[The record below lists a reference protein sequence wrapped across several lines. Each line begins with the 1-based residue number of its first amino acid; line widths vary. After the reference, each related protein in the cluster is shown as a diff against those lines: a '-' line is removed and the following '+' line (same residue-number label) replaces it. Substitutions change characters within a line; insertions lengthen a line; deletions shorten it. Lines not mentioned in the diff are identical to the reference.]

1 MKEILNS
8 QTQNLAEQIMNE
20 TSLDKVKDL
29 THLFNVN
36 MSKKNALRVMAMD
49 NLVDKVT
56 SQIEA
61 RFEKYPD
68 NFSNTELLNYLQ
80 VLQNSIDK
88 ASKNLNLV
96 EESPA
101 IQLNQNNVNINIV
114 DNMSRESRERVAAFL
129 KQALSGQIKNEE
141 ESTTIILEEEVEED
155 GI

>member
-1 MKEILNS
+1 MKEILNN
-8 QTQNLAEQIMNE
+8 QTQNIAEQIMNE

-155 GI
+155 DT

>member
-1 MKEILNS
+1 MKEILNN
-8 QTQNLAEQIMNE
+8 QTQTIAEQIMNE

-29 THLFNVN
+29 THLFNIN

-155 GI
+155 V